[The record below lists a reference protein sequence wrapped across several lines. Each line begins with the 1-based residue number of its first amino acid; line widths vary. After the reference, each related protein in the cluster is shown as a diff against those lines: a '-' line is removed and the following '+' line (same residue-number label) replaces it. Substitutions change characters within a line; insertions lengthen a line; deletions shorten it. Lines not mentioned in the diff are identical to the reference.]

1 MTEDENAGRR
11 QRRRDGLARQR
22 FEPHAVEADP
32 DRRRRGP
39 DRPMRQPHDGK
50 QGLRRTGD
58 WVAVTSFVSAATAS
72 AGSIAQRAPGTTHMP
87 EPFRGTYT
95 VLVTPFTADG
105 AVVDLPALR
114 RLVEFQIT
122 EGIDGLIPLGS
133 TGEFLSVSREE
144 RTAIVET
151 VVRTTAGRVPVLI
164 GTGAEDTR
172 EAVALSREAEA
183 LGADG
188 VMVIPPFYSVPTEDE
203 LFVHY
208 SRIAEAISIPIM
220 VYNNPATA
228 NVDLLPATLARLS
241 TIPNC
246 RYVKESTLE
255 VTRVRDI
262 IAACGERMTVFAGV
276 LGYESAWLGATGWV
290 AVCSNVAP
298 RLSRDMFAAFDADR
312 TRALALYRR
321 LAPLLPWVGGPRYVS
336 GTKAAF
342 RLLGMDMGP
351 PRPPRLPLPERD
363 LPALAAV
370 LQAMELLPDA
380 PRAAA
385 E

>member
-1 MTEDENAGRR
+1 M
-11 QRRRDGLARQR
+11 
-22 FEPHAVEADP
+22 
-32 DRRRRGP
+32 
-39 DRPMRQPHDGK
+39 
-50 QGLRRTGD
+50 
-58 WVAVTSFVSAATAS
+58 AS
-72 AGSIAQRAPGTTHMP
+72 

-95 VLVTPFTADG
+95 VLVTPFTPGG
-105 AVVDLPALR
+105 AAPDLPALA
-114 RLVEFQIT
+114 RLVEFQIA
-122 EGIDGLIPLGS
+122 EGIQGLIPLGS

-151 VVRTTAGRVPVLI
+151 VIRTAAGRVPVLI

-188 VMVIPPFYSVPTEDE
+188 VMIIPPFYAVPTEGE
-203 LFVHY
+203 LFRHY
-208 SRIAEAISIPIM
+208 KTIADAIGIPIM

-262 IAACGERMTVFAGV
+262 IALCGERMAVFAGV
-276 LGYESAWLGATGWV
+276 LGYESAWLGAVGWV

-298 RLSRDMFAAFDADR
+298 RLSAQMFAAAAFEANRDK
-312 TRALALYRR
+312 ALALYRR

-342 RLLGMDMGP
+342 RLIGMDMGE
-351 PRPPRLPLPERD
+351 PRPPRLPLPQQD
-363 LPALAAV
+363 LPALARV
-370 LQAMELLPDA
+370 LQGMGLPLA
-380 PRAAA
+380 R
-385 E
+385 

>member
-1 MTEDENAGRR
+1 M
-11 QRRRDGLARQR
+11 
-22 FEPHAVEADP
+22 
-32 DRRRRGP
+32 
-39 DRPMRQPHDGK
+39 
-50 QGLRRTGD
+50 
-58 WVAVTSFVSAATAS
+58 VT
-72 AGSIAQRAPGTTHMP
+72 

-95 VLVTPFTADG
+95 VLITPFTADG
-105 AVVDLPALR
+105 AAVDLAALA
-114 RLVEFQIT
+114 RLVEFQVR
-122 EGIDGLIPLGS
+122 EGVRGLIPLGS

-144 RTAIVET
+144 RAAVVEC
-151 VVRTTAGRVPVLI
+151 VVRTAAGRVPVLV

-183 LGADG
+183 QGADG
-188 VMVIPPFYSVPTEDE
+188 VMVIPPFYSVPTPEE
-203 LFVHY
+203 LQRHY
-208 SRIAEAISIPIM
+208 DSIARAIGVPIM

-228 NVDLLPATLARLS
+228 NVDLTPPILAELS
-241 TIPNC
+241 RIPNC

-262 IAACGERMTVFAGV
+262 VALCGDRMAVFAGV
-276 LGYESAWLGATGWV
+276 LGYESAWLGAVGWV

-298 RLSRDMFAAFDADR
+298 RLSSAMFEAAAFDADR
-312 TRALALYRR
+312 DAALVLYRR

-342 RLLGMDMGP
+342 RLLGMEMGA

-370 LQAMELLPDA
+370 LRGMGLDVAA
-380 PRAAA
+380 PLAA